1 MTKDERLMQLVSR
14 EMRAELNSGKTVEIK
29 YTYGNSVILTYNK
42 KRICSRSGA
51 NYDRLGAAFSD
62 VVEYIDFD
70 ALRNVFYANLPEF
83 KPCLYTRYGEMC
95 VNGAIGMRT
104 MVSLMKAMGYAVD
117 YNSWNTRSG
126 NRNGVILIKKM

>member
-1 MTKDERLMQLVSR
+1 MTKNERLMQLVSK
-14 EMRAELNSGKTVEIK
+14 EMRAELDSGKTVEIN
-29 YTYGNSVILTYNK
+29 YSYGESVVLTYNR

-51 NYDRLGAAFSD
+51 NYDKLGAAFSD
-62 VVEYIDFD
+62 IVTYIDFD

-83 KPCLYTRYGEMC
+83 KECLYTRDGEMR

-104 MVSLMKAMGYAVD
+104 MTSLMKAMGYAVD

-126 NRNGVILIKKM
+126 NRNGIILIKKI